1 MGYHTTEQ
9 DTRGI
14 AERTASVGKAPQTAA
29 LGELCGI
36 ICPWWEDGAISN
48 SPQKAIALHLSLPPL
63 LGKRTT
69 WKSLAPRERGEGEKG
84 WGPWEDMSVFEDGA
98 DGVPGCLTAAAAQ
111 CPGLGR
117 DYRRP

>member
-1 MGYHTTEQ
+1 MESSS
-9 DTRGI
+9 
-14 AERTASVGKAPQTAA
+14 TA
-29 LGELCGI
+29 L
-36 ICPWWEDGAISN
+36 WEDGAIPN
-48 SPQKAIALHLSLPPL
+48 SPQKAIALHLSLAPL